1 MILAAVAI
9 AVTKAVEVSAAVT
22 VLVVDDAADVVVVV
36 DDVFD
41 LFASHCIQ
49 LRAEWWLMEL
59 DTLLLAVGD
68 RISECNEDNLRS
80 SSSKKIKH
88 K

>member
-22 VLVVDDAADVVVVV
+22 VLVVDDGADVVVV

-80 SSSKKIKH
+80 SSSNKIKH

>member
-22 VLVVDDAADVVVVV
+22 VLVVDVGADVVVV

-41 LFASHCIQ
+41 LLASHCIQ

-80 SSSKKIKH
+80 SSSNKIKH